1 MKIVDVI
8 IEMKNSEVGWRLWI
22 DIWYKRE
29 WEEEVAKKRLVERER
44 EKTVGLYKEKPG
56 AKFDIPMG
64 CFQQRVYK

>member
-1 MKIVDVI
+1 MGRRSSK
-8 IEMKNSEVGWRLWI
+8 
-22 DIWYKRE
+22 
-29 WEEEVAKKRLVERER
+29 EEVSWERERER